1 MKFRLL
7 YTLSAL
13 AILFGSCEVLD
24 RPSLTTAEDD
34 SYWQSEESVRLYAHS
49 FYGHFFPGYGVG
61 WTTAYAPG
69 NNYAFSDDVVRLSS
83 QAQFTRTVPI
93 SKEST
98 SLDLGE
104 WQSEYTGPTWN
115 FAWVRKA
122 NIMSDRIQERM
133 KDVLNEEQYNHWF
146 AIARFFRALEYA
158 RLVNVFGDVPYYDF
172 APLNTQLDELYKDRT
187 PRNEVM
193 DHVYDDFKFA
203 MENVRLNDGTRNV
216 NRYVVSALVSRWALY
231 EGSWQKY
238 YYKDEARAKKFFNLA
253 TEAADKVISSGK
265 FAIVEEFRNLFG
277 SEDLTTS
284 KECILYRKY
293 NASQSITHC
302 VASYC
307 NANEPTDIG
316 PTLDLIK
323 SFICT
328 DGKDWQTSTL
338 GDAKDFSLS
347 TLLKT
352 RDPRFEGTF
361 FNKVTPK
368 NKSAYLYVTKFI
380 PRSALKYLDEEGASP
395 APEFQGEKNVTGYPV
410 LRYSEVLLNWI
421 EAKAELAD
429 LGEGSVSQADI
440 DLSIN
445 AIRNRPIASE
455 AKKLGVT
462 KTAAMDLAS
471 LNADPSRDATVS
483 PLLWEIRRERRM
495 EFAFEFSRIIDLR
508 RWGKLEYM
516 DTDAR
521 PDLLMGTWV
530 NFQSDL
536 PEELKAENIKKIRV
550 VNAAGK
556 EVVYDGKNGAS
567 LNGFFYSPQ
576 TLGRQPYLDIPNVN
590 PYLCPIGKNQIS
602 DYEMRGY
609 KLTQTEGWP
618 TEL

>member
-1 MKFRLL
+1 ML
-7 YTLSAL
+7 TPQ
-13 AILFGSCEVLD
+13 EVSG
-24 RPSLTTAEDD
+24 R
-34 SYWQSEESVRLYAHS
+34 
-49 FYGHFFPGYGVG
+49 
-61 WTTAYAPG
+61 
-69 NNYAFSDDVVRLSS
+69 AFS
-83 QAQFTRTVPI
+83 
-93 SKEST
+93 
-98 SLDLGE
+98 
-104 WQSEYTGPTWN
+104 
-115 FAWVRKA
+115 KA
-122 NIMSDRIQERM
+122 AFGG
-133 KDVLNEEQYNHWF
+133 YNMAMVDEF
-146 AIARFFRALEYA
+146 
-158 RLVNVFGDVPYYDF
+158 
-172 APLNTQLDELYKDRT
+172 LDELTDDYTSLYKENAALKAKLKVLVDKVEEYRAT
-187 PRNEVM
+187 EDSMRAALLTAQRMANTMVEEAEE
-193 DHVYDDFKFA
+193 KKKA
-203 MENVRLNDGTRNV
+203 MLAGAE
-216 NRYVVSALVSRWALY
+216 
-231 EGSWQKY
+231 
-238 YYKDEARAKKFFNLA
+238 DEARAKKFFNLA

-338 GDAKDFSLS
+338 GDAEDFSLS
-347 TLLKT
+347 SLLKT

-380 PRSALKYLDEEGASP
+380 PRSALKYLDEEVASP

-462 KTAAMDLAS
+462 KTAAMNLAS

-536 PEELKAENIKKIRV
+536 PKELKAENMGKIRV

-556 EVVYDGKNGAS
+556 AVVYDGKNGAS

-576 TLGRQPYLDIPNVN
+576 TLGRQPYLDLPNVN